1 MKINVKIKKV
11 VAQREWSDKQTGEL
25 RKVVEVIAEEIT
37 NDAYKDQYLV
47 SLFDS
52 KADTFND
59 NFKEGDAVVMNVGFT
74 ISERWYTNKQGEQA
88 VELKQRIAGYSI
100 TKL

>member
-11 VAQREWSDKQTGEL
+11 VAQREWVDKTGEN

-37 NDAYKDQYLV
+37 NEAYKDQFLV

-52 KADTFND
+52 NADKC
-59 NFKEGDAVVMNVGFT
+59 KEGDAVVMHVGFV

-88 VELKQRIAGYSI
+88 VDLRQKVTGFSI
-100 TKL
+100 SKL

>member
-11 VAQREWSDKQTGEL
+11 VAQREWSDKQTGEN

-37 NDAYKDQYLV
+37 NEAYKDQYLV
-47 SLFDS
+47 CLFDS
-52 KADTFND
+52 KADVFND

-74 ISERWYTNKQGEQA
+74 VGERWYTNKEGQQC
-88 VELKQRIAGYSI
+88 VEFRQRVAAYSC